1 MGGIAFLLIEFPL
14 YNEVFLLP
22 ANILY
27 KKYLL
32 SLNGGKKSI
41 SYLDFKNEGFLVKEG
56 LLPEINYLAVVDLLI
71 LKIKIVQTK
80 N

>member
-1 MGGIAFLLIEFPL
+1 MKFFF
-14 YNEVFLLP
+14 YRQ
-22 ANILY
+22 ILY

-71 LKIKIVQTK
+71 LKNK
-80 N
+80 NSTN